1 MTCAQQRR
9 TEAVTQSQQ
18 ATDIVVANYFLVQ
31 QHSPFASKLAI
42 GNIY

>member
-9 TEAVTQSQQ
+9 IEAVTQSPQ